1 MTKEN
6 ILQDYLGDELFT
18 EKKYLREGEA
28 AKYKWSTAN
37 DNKLIQTLKLAIEG
51 VISLE
56 SSNITEKKIN
66 TLLNSQQ

>member
-6 ILQDYLGDELFT
+6 ILQDYLEDELFI
-18 EKKYLREGEA
+18 EKKYLKEGEA
-28 AKYKWSTAN
+28 AKYKWSTIN
-37 DNKLIQTLKLAIEG
+37 DSKLIQTLKLAIEG
-51 VISLE
+51 VISIE